1 MEMLRRKIEEVT
13 MYKPAKK
20 ATKPALPKRGAR
32 AATNK
37 KIKKK

>member
-1 MEMLRRKIEEVT
+1 
-13 MYKPAKK
+13 MYKPVKK
-20 ATKPALPKRGAR
+20 PTQPALPKRGAR